1 MRIRRIERILS
12 AGIVC
17 VAVACQDGV
26 TAPRQATPTPLLP
39 LRLGTSFSYH
49 STDTLIGAAFA
60 GLSNAPDSDFTV
72 AVVSDVID
80 VRGTHWAT
88 LDADDRMFGPAA
100 SGSWTYFTSAA
111 DGLRSLYN
119 NFPTGLDALRL
130 SALLLPYPGAPGA
143 VGQFGATVIATD
155 TVITVPAGTFHCVRY
170 DYPFARSLSLWS
182 LFIAPGT
189 GVVQRILTV
198 SSFNGPNFELL
209 GKHDRIYRL
218 TAIAAP

>member
-1 MRIRRIERILS
+1 MRIRRTARILS
-12 AGIVC
+12 AGILG
-17 VAVACQDGV
+17 VALACQDGS
-26 TAPRQATPTPLLP
+26 TAPRQTTSTPLLS
-39 LRLGTSFSYH
+39 LRLGTTFSYH
-49 STDTLIGAAFA
+49 STDTLIGPAAV
-60 GLSNAPDSDFTV
+60 GPSAPDSDFTV
-72 AVVSDVID
+72 TIVSDVVD

-88 LDADDRMFGPAA
+88 LDAAGRMFGPAA

-111 DGLRSLYN
+111 DGLRSLHTV
-119 NFPTGLDALRL
+119 FPTGLDALSL
-130 SALLLPYPGAPGA
+130 STLLLPYPAALGA
-143 VGQFGATVIATD
+143 VAQYGATVIATD
-155 TVITVPAGTFHCVRY
+155 TIITVPAGTFHCVRY